1 MRHSVSPS
9 SSCELAPSC
18 LAMTQKVQ
26 MITSEKEL
34 RRLFWREH
42 SHLPRRKIRN
52 CTPGTG
58 PCALCAW
65 VDWIDAMRSYDMI
78 SEELAFRA
86 TL

>member
-1 MRHSVSPS
+1 
-9 SSCELAPSC
+9 
-18 LAMTQKVQ
+18 MTQKVQ

-65 VDWIDAMRSYDMI
+65 VDWIDAMRS
-78 SEELAFRA
+78 
-86 TL
+86 